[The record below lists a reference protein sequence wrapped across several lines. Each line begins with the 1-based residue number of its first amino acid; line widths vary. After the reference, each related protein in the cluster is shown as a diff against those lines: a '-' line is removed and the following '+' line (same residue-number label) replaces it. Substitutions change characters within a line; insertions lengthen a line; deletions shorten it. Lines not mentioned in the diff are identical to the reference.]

1 MWPTLCALAVLAAA
15 LFAYLW
21 LAALKKNARR
31 RGDAAS
37 THRDELQR
45 LQRKARESDEN
56 FRSILASMAEG
67 VVAVDRRRV
76 IQLANPSVLRLFA
89 LKQEP
94 AGQSVLSALRLP
106 LLETMMRAAI
116 EEGAPQQEETTVQVV
131 PGQNPVHLIISTLPM
146 GEAANPYGAVT
157 VIRDISRLRE
167 LEEMRREF
175 VANVSHE
182 LRTPLAI
189 FHGYLEN
196 LLDRPD
202 MPQDE
207 MLPVLKVMQKHSG
220 RLNALVEDL
229 LTLTRLESRRDP
241 LSREPADLR
250 DFFATIA
257 GEWAAR
263 AAQTK
268 VAIRVEVDPALP
280 AVALDPHRFR
290 QVLDNLLEN
299 AVKYSPADGVVTLR
313 ATRHDASVQVQVEDH
328 GAGIPPADLPHIFER
343 FYRAD
348 KARSRELGGTGL
360 GLSIVKHI
368 VQAHGGTVAAAS
380 VYGKGTTI
388 TLTIPL
394 QPPPTIAV
402 A

>member
-1 MWPTLCALAVLAAA
+1 MWPSLCVLAVLASAV
-15 LFAYLW
+15 FAYLW
-21 LAALKKNARR
+21 LAARRNCARAR
-31 RGDAAS
+31 HDQAS
-37 THRDELQR
+37 AHREEFQR
-45 LQRKARESDEN
+45 LQRKARDSDEN

-67 VVAVDRRRV
+67 MVAVDRRRV
-76 IQLANPSVLRLFA
+76 IQLANPSLLRMFA

-94 AGQSVLSALRLP
+94 VGQSVLSALRLP
-106 LLETMMRAAI
+106 LLETMMRTAI
-116 EEGAPQQEETTVQVV
+116 EEGTPQQEETSVQLV
-131 PGQNPVHLIISTLPM
+131 PAQGPVHLIISTLPM
-146 GEAANPYGAVT
+146 GEAGNPYGAVT

-189 FHGYLEN
+189 FHGYLET
-196 LLDRPD
+196 LLDSPE
-202 MPQDE
+202 MPRE
-207 MLPVLKVMQKHSG
+207 ELLPILKVMQKHSV

-241 LSREPADLR
+241 LTREPADLAE
-250 DFFATIA
+250 FFATIA

-263 AAQTK
+263 VSRKK
-268 VAIRVEVDPALP
+268 VSIRVEVDPALP
-280 AVALDPHRFR
+280 PVSIDAHRFR
-290 QVLDNLLEN
+290 QVLDNLLDN
-299 AVKYSPADGVVTLR
+299 AVKYSPPDGVVTLR
-313 ATRHDASVQVQVEDH
+313 ATAHDTFAKIEVEDE
-328 GAGIPPADLPHIFER
+328 GGGIPPADVPRIFER

-368 VQAHGGTVAAAS
+368 IQAHGGTVAAAS
-380 VYGKGTTI
+380 TYGKGTTI
-388 TLTIPL
+388 TLTIPMEA
-394 QPPPTIAV
+394 PPAIAP